1 MMNSYLDIIKKDKL
15 HYWIV
20 EETLED
26 FCDALNDLY
35 PNGANDSESC
45 DIEENYIFPKMSRTL
60 PKNIPLNV
68 SIDTVNK
75 IFTYDKNSFIYPDGM
90 SHVYVELYR
99 SDSTYFREKCP
110 IALKIIGDIH
120 SNESLWHLYKNV
132 DGVEQWIP
140 LKKGSRVTS
149 NVYTLDEISSFK
161 NEILEVEPFLI
172 DIIISKLTL
181 DSSSMLLLDM
191 YSDFLTDFFQ
201 EKISYEK
208 LINYFKFKRV
218 FREPFEEKLNQLF
231 YNILSE
237 DEEFKLVYLEC
248 IK

>member
-26 FCDALNDLY
+26 FCDALHELY
-35 PNGANDSESC
+35 PNDSNESS
-45 DIEENYIFPKMSRTL
+45 DIEENYIFPRMSRTL
-60 PKNIPLNV
+60 PKNIPINV
-68 SIDTVNK
+68 AVDTNNR
-75 IFTYDKNSFIYPDGM
+75 IFTYNKTSFVYPEGTT
-90 SHVYVELYR
+90 HVYVELYR
-99 SDSTYFREKCP
+99 SDSYFRDKYP
-110 IALKIIGDIH
+110 IVLKIIGDIH
-120 SNESLWHLYKNV
+120 SKESLWHLYKNI
-132 DGVEQWIP
+132 DGIEQWIP